1 MKIEGCV
8 ALVTGANR
16 GIGEALLQ
24 ELLAGGASKVYA
36 GARNPALFESAV
48 LADPRVV
55 PLELDVTNPAQVQ
68 AAARAA
74 DDVNLLINNA
84 GTAHYGVTLLE
95 DAAIS
100 NLREEL
106 EVNLF
111 GILHMFRS
119 FAQVIVDNDGAI
131 ANVLSGAA
139 IQHNPML
146 GSYSC
151 TKAAALSLTIGM
163 RALLRE
169 HGILVASVIVGGV
182 DTRLAKDIPSYA
194 AKSTP
199 QAVAAGI
206 LAGLERHEEDIDT
219 DPGAIATRAR
229 VARDPKKAE
238 RHHDI
243 RLQGRQLLRPAGP
256 RPSLPD

>member
-16 GIGEALLQ
+16 GIGEALVL
-24 ELLAGGASKVYA
+24 ELLTCGAAKVYA
-36 GARNPALFESAV
+36 AARDTSQLGAQLVS
-48 LADPRVV
+48 DKRVV
-55 PLELDVTNPAQVQ
+55 PLALDVTQSDQAE
-68 AAARAA
+68 AAARQAL
-74 DDVNLLINNA
+74 DVNLLINNA
-84 GTAHYGVTLLE
+84 GTSHYGVTLLE

-100 NLREEL
+100 NLRDEL

-111 GILHMFRS
+111 GILHMFRA
-119 FAQVIVDNDGAI
+119 FWQVVVQNDGAI
-131 ANVLSGAA
+131 ANILSGAA

-151 TKAAALSLTIGM
+151 TKAAALSMTVGM

-169 HGILVASVIVGGV
+169 RHTLVSSVMVGGV
-182 DTRLAKDIPSYA
+182 DTRMSKNIPGYVVKA
-194 AKSTP
+194 TP
-199 QAVAAGI
+199 QSVAAAI
-206 LAGLERHEEDIDT
+206 LAGLERNEEDIDT
-219 DPGAIATRAR
+219 DAGSIATRAR

-243 RLQGRQLLRPAGP
+243 RLRGLPALGPLR
-256 RPSLPD
+256 